1 MRAQRSRHGHRHRA
15 MKRRSCFSTHRS
27 AKTSRSARPG
37 AALKTSTLTS
47 AARAKARAVARGV
60 ACCGRLHGGVSG
72 GTGASRRLP
81 WAGHAAGGGARVGR
95 GDGRAVVTVS
105 GAGFAAAS
113 GGASSTIGTTS
124 TWPGSRCVVG
134 GTGRCAAR
142 SCGSR
147 SGCTLEVGCGG
158 GERREGGLRDEKVN
172 SRSRAICGSTPRR
185 RSVPQ
190 VYWSPAPA
198 RSRSTRRRRAAVDVA
213 GGSGSI
219 LAHVEIC
226 LNLAS
231 PCLATVLQ
239 VLGCGYGRYV
249 THTTRP
255 PPATRR
261 RSPNSGCRCVRR
273 AAAEPCPSA
282 ARAAGDDRRSPQT
295 QNLAHARWLRALH
308 MSGKR

>member
-60 ACCGRLHGGVSG
+60 ACCGGLHGGVSG

-147 SGCTLEVGCGG
+147 SGCICMISSWGLA
-158 GERREGGLRDEKVN
+158 RREGPIWTSVTSARERGQILR
-172 SRSRAICGSTPRR
+172 TP
-185 RSVPQ
+185 
-190 VYWSPAPA
+190 
-198 RSRSTRRRRAAVDVA
+198 
-213 GGSGSI
+213 G
-219 LAHVEIC
+219 AHHF
-226 LNLAS
+226 S
-231 PCLATVLQ
+231 
-239 VLGCGYGRYV
+239 
-249 THTTRP
+249 
-255 PPATRR
+255 
-261 RSPNSGCRCVRR
+261 
-273 AAAEPCPSA
+273 
-282 ARAAGDDRRSPQT
+282 D
-295 QNLAHARWLRALH
+295 
-308 MSGKR
+308 M